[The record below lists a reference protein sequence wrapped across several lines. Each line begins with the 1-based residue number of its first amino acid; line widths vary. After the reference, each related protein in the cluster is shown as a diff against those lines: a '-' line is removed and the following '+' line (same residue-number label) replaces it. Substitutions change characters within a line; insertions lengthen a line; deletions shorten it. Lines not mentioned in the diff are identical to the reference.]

1 MNIRFDKIHTKE
13 KQALLSLMMNE
24 VANKLVKIPNNNT
37 KQNCPICGSSEY
49 NHYVEAFQFNMDI
62 CSKCNHLYCNPMPNK
77 EQLNLFYNS
86 EMKDFENKFFLESFN
101 ERLPIFRK
109 RLEIIS
115 KYKNKGKVLDIG
127 SAIGLFAEVLLV
139 NKNYNLECCD
149 PSIAA
154 CDLLSR
160 KYSKIKVHKCMLE
173 DLSLDYNFDI
183 ITMWDTLENL
193 ISPSQIIDKVY
204 NLLDKDGLFI
214 FSTPNTKSF
223 EWDIA
228 KDKHVQLLPPGH
240 INLYNIKSIEILLK
254 NNNFSIIET
263 FTLNPSLDIDYVLK
277 NENSFK
283 EDIGAYLVEKLKDIK
298 FRESFESL
306 LKENKQA
313 GNIMVITKKNG

>member
-1 MNIRFDKIHTKE
+1 MNVRFDKIHTKE

-24 VANKLVKIPNNNT
+24 VANKLVKIPNDNA
-37 KQNCPICGSSEY
+37 KQNCPICGSSDY
-49 NHYVEAFQFNMDI
+49 IHYVEAFKFNMDI
-62 CSKCNHLYCNPMPNK
+62 CNKCNHVYCNPMPNK

-115 KYKNKGKVLDIG
+115 KFKNKGKVLDIG
-127 SAIGLFAEVLLV
+127 SAIGLFAEVLLESQ
-139 NKNYNLECCD
+139 NYNLECCD

-154 CDLLSR
+154 CDLLSK
-160 KYSKIKVHKCMLE
+160 KYSGIKVHKCMLE
-173 DLSLDYNFDI
+173 DLNIDYNFDI
-183 ITMWDTLENL
+183 ITMWDTLEHL
-193 ISPSQIIDKVY
+193 ISPIQIINKVY
-204 NLLDKDGLFI
+204 KLLNKDGLFI

-228 KDKHVQLLPPGH
+228 QNKHVQLLPPGH

-254 NNNFSIIET
+254 NNNFSIVET
-263 FTLNPSLDIDYVLK
+263 FTLNPSLDIDYILK
-277 NENSFK
+277 NENLFK
-283 EDIGAYLVEKLKDIK
+283 ENLGIYLADKLKDMK